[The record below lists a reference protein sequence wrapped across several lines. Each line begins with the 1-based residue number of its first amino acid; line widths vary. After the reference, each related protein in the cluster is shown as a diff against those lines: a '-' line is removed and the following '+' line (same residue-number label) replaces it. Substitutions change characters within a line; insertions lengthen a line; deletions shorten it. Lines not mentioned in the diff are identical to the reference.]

1 MGDLIFNYY
10 ISSNERRASNK
21 RHHPPISTTLFTL
34 RSEKALLSN
43 RRFTLSTK
51 PQKVVLIRN
60 LVII

>member
-1 MGDLIFNYY
+1 MRDLIYNYY
-10 ISSNERRASNK
+10 IFSNERRASNK
-21 RHHPPISTTLFTL
+21 RHHPPISTTPFTL
-34 RSEKALLSN
+34 RSEKALPSN